1 MNRWDIHTLGW
12 IGAIVFGIG
21 LILLRK
27 RISRQWWNKSLK
39 KAKPRDRD
47 MMEQLEKTG
56 FERPIQKVEEI
67 AILVFALT
75 LVIFG
80 LCKFVPSLNKYVNY
94 GFKFFVLSIFAVGGA
109 GIVIFFLLPVF
120 TKKLNQYRKEN
131 YAESYLRA
139 RCGSVSERL
148 GMIKSSQQTDDPI
161 LRKLQ
166 IKAAICTGACFFLI
180 YIVLLVAFYTFIR
193 VTS

>member
-1 MNRWDIHTLGW
+1 MLGW
-12 IGAIVFGIG
+12 IGAIVFGVG
-21 LILLRK
+21 LIVFRK
-27 RISRQWWNKSLK
+27 RLSREWWTKSLK
-39 KAKPRDRD
+39 KAKPKDRD
-47 MMEQLEKTG
+47 VMEQLEKNG

-67 AILVFALT
+67 AILVFGLT

-80 LCKFVPSLNKYVNY
+80 IGKFVPLLNKYVNY
-94 GFKFFVLSIFAVGGA
+94 SFTFLVLSVFAAIGA
-109 GIVIFFLLPVF
+109 GIVIFFLLPVL

-131 YAESYLRA
+131 YAESYLRS